1 MRVLLVEDDPV
12 YAAVLR
18 STLAFAG
25 GGPWVVESV
34 ESFAAARERLIRGG
48 IDAVL
53 LDLRLPD
60 ANGLDALSRLCAEFA
75 TVPVLVLT
83 ALDDESLALEAV
95 QSGAQDYL
103 VKGQVEEYLLPRSI
117 RYAIERKRN
126 TDAFRQLD
134 KAVSTMQLGVTVTDL
149 QGHVVYVNAA
159 EADMHGYTR
168 EEMLGRDARR
178 LSPPEDWRPLTAEQI
193 GHMRKWKRER
203 VRNRKDGTTFP
214 VQLMSD
220 LVTDAAGQPIGVVT
234 TCEDISD
241 RKRAEAE
248 LRRSEE
254 RYALAARGTND
265 GLWDWDLATDRVYY
279 SPRWKAMLGY
289 GEEDVGDRPSE
300 WLERVHPDDVGR
312 LQSKIAAHLEGAAPH
327 FEDEHRMRHKDGSY
341 RWFLS
346 RGFAVRDGTGRPYRM
361 AGAQTDVTDRR
372 SYDPLTGLPNRALFA
387 ERLGYAFARFKRRD
401 DYFFALAFVDL
412 DRFKETNDS
421 LGHLVG
427 DQVLIAVG
435 KRLEACVR
443 PGDTVGR
450 FAGDEFAVLLE
461 RISTHEDG
469 LGVADRIQAELS
481 APLRLRGHDLRLGAS
496 IGVAFMRPGYER
508 PEDLLR
514 DADLAMYRAKAA
526 GRGRYE
532 VFDAAVSPGGR
543 SRLDLERGLARGLA
557 QGEFRLVFQPV
568 VDLAGGELAGFEGLL
583 RWQDRGRLV
592 APAEFLPAA
601 VESGQVLALGAW
613 VLREGCRQL
622 AGWRSQ
628 APEATRLY
636 LTLNLSPAECANLG
650 LVEEVE
656 AALET
661 AGLKPGDLALDLTEA
676 VLLGERAGLTSVLAD
691 LRALGVRLQLDD
703 FGRGLGSLSALHR
716 FALDAVKIDR
726 SLVTEGDAASPISS
740 LARGILALAPRLGL
754 GVTAEGVET
763 AAQRDALR
771 EAGCRYAQGH
781 LFSRPLEAD
790 EALTYIAKARI
801 AERSSA

>member
-34 ESFAAARERLIRGG
+34 ESFAAARERLGRPG
-48 IDAVL
+48 IDAIL

-60 ANGLDALSRLCAEFA
+60 ANGLEAVTRLSGEFP
-75 TVPVLVLT
+75 TLPVLVLT

-95 QSGAQDYL
+95 QKGAQDYL
-103 VKGQVEEYLLPRSI
+103 VKGQVEEQLLPRSI
-117 RYAIERKRN
+117 RYAIERKRSM
-126 TDAFRQLD
+126 DAFRQLD

-149 QGHVVYVNAA
+149 QGRIVYVNAA
-159 EADMHGYTR
+159 EAEMHGFTT

-178 LSPPEDWRPLTAEQI
+178 LSPPEDWRPLSAEQL

-203 VRNRKDGTTFP
+203 IRIRKDGTTFP

-220 LVTDAAGQPIGVVT
+220 VVTDTAGKPIGVVT
-234 TCEDISD
+234 TCEDISE

-265 GLWDWDLATDRVYY
+265 GLWDWDLTSDRVYY

-289 GEEDVGDRPSE
+289 AEEDVGERPAE
-300 WLERVHPDDVGR
+300 WLERVHPDDIPR
-312 LQSKIAAHLEGAAPH
+312 LQAKMAAHLEGTSPH

-346 RGFAVRDGTGRPYRM
+346 RGFAVRDGTGRPHRM

-372 SYDPLTGLPNRALFA
+372 AYDPLTGLPNRALFA

-401 DYFFALAFVDL
+401 DYLFAVVFVDL
-412 DRFKETNDS
+412 DRFKETNDT

-427 DQVLIAVG
+427 DQVLIAVA
-435 KRLEACVR
+435 KRLETCLR

-461 RISTHEDG
+461 RIASRADG
-469 LGVADRIQAELS
+469 LGVADRIQLEVA
-481 APLRLRGHDLRLGAS
+481 APLRLRGQDLRLGAS
-496 IGVAFMRPGYER
+496 MGVAFMGPGYER
-508 PEDLLR
+508 PDDLLR

-532 VFDAAVSPGGR
+532 VFDGATPSAGR
-543 SRLDLERGLARGLA
+543 SRLDVERGLARALE
-557 QGEFRLVFQPV
+557 QGEMRLVYQPV
-568 VDLAGGELAGFEGLL
+568 VDLARGDLAGFEGLL
-583 RWQDRGRLV
+583 RWSDRGRTVL
-592 APAEFLPAA
+592 PAEFLPAA
-601 VESGQVLALGAW
+601 VEGGQVLALGSW

-622 AGWRSQ
+622 AAWRAR
-628 APEATRLY
+628 APEARRLR
-636 LTLNLSPAECANLG
+636 LNLNLSPAECAKAG

-656 AALET
+656 SAVEA
-661 AGLKPGDLALDLTEA
+661 AGLAPGDLALDLGEA
-676 VLLGERAGLTSVLAD
+676 VLLGQRAWLTGLLAD
-691 LRALGVRLQLDD
+691 LRALGVRLHLDD
-703 FGRGLGSLSALHR
+703 FGRGLTSLTTLHR
-716 FALDAVKIDR
+716 FALDAVKLDR
-726 SLVTEGDAASPISS
+726 SLVSESDDDGPISA

-754 GVTAEGVET
+754 EVIAEGVET

-771 EAGCRYAQGH
+771 EAGCPYGQGH
-781 LFSRPLEAD
+781 HFSAPLEAD
-790 EALTYIAKARI
+790 EALAYIAKARI
-801 AERSSA
+801 VERSPA

>member
-34 ESFAAARERLIRGG
+34 ESFAAARERLMRGG

-60 ANGLDALSRLCAEFA
+60 ANGLEAVSQLCAEFA

-103 VKGQVEEYLLPRSI
+103 VKGQVEEQLLPRSI

-149 QGHVVYVNAA
+149 QGRVVYVNAA
-159 EADMHGYTR
+159 EAEMHGHTR

-178 LSPPEDWRPLTAEQI
+178 LSPPEDWRPLTTEQI

-203 VRNRKDGTTFP
+203 IRMRKDGTSFP

-234 TCEDISD
+234 TCEDISE

-300 WLERVHPDDVGR
+300 WLERVHPDDVAR
-312 LQSKIAAHLEGAAPH
+312 LQSKMAAHLEGAAPH

-401 DYFFALAFVDL
+401 DYLFAVAFVDL

-427 DQVLIAVG
+427 DQVLIAVA
-435 KRLEACVR
+435 KRLEACLR

-461 RISTHEDG
+461 RISGREDG
-469 LGVADRIQAELS
+469 LLVADRIQAELG

-543 SRLDLERGLARGLA
+543 SRLDLERGLVRGLA
-557 QGEFRLVFQPV
+557 QNEFRLVYQPV

-583 RWQDRGRLV
+583 RWQDRGREV

-601 VESGQVLALGAW
+601 VESGQVLALGSW

-622 AGWRSQ
+622 AAWRAQ
-628 APEATRLY
+628 APEAARLQ
-636 LTLNLSPAECANLG
+636 LTLNLSPAECAKAG

-656 AALET
+656 AALD
-661 AGLKPGDLALDLTEA
+661 APGLKPGDLALDLTEA
-676 VLLGERAGLTSVLAD
+676 VLIGERAWLTSVLAD
-691 LRALGVRLQLDD
+691 LRALGVRLHLDD
-703 FGRGLGSLSALHR
+703 FGRGLASLSALHR
-716 FALDAVKIDR
+716 FALDVVKLDR
-726 SLVTEGDAASPISS
+726 SLVTEGEGGSPISP

-771 EAGCRYAQGH
+771 EAGCRYGQGH
-781 LFSRPLEAD
+781 LFSPPLEAD
-790 EALTYIAKARI
+790 EALAYIAKARI

>member
-34 ESFAAARERLIRGG
+34 ESFAASRERLMRGSV
-48 IDAVL
+48 DAVL

-60 ANGLDALSRLCAEFA
+60 ANGLEAVSQLCAEFP

-103 VKGQVEEYLLPRSI
+103 VKGQVEEQLLPRSI
-117 RYAIERKRN
+117 RYAIERKRS

-134 KAVSTMQLGVTVTDL
+134 KAVSTMQLGVTVTNL
-149 QGHVVYVNAA
+149 QGRVVYINAA
-159 EADMHGYTR
+159 EAEMHGYTR
-168 EEMLGRDARR
+168 EEMIGRDARR

-203 VRNRKDGTTFP
+203 VRIRKDGTTFP

-220 LVTDAAGQPIGVVT
+220 VVTDAGGQPIGVVT

-241 RKRAEAE
+241 RKRAEAD

-289 GEEDVGDRPSE
+289 GEEDVGDRPAE
-300 WLERVHPDDVGR
+300 WMDRVHPDDVGR
-312 LQSKIAAHLEGAAPH
+312 LQAKVAAHLEGAAPH

-401 DYFFALAFVDL
+401 DYLFAVAFVDL

-427 DQVLIAVG
+427 DQVLIAVA
-435 KRLEACVR
+435 KRLEACRR

-450 FAGDEFAVLLE
+450 FAGDEFAVLFE
-461 RISTHEDG
+461 RISTREDG

-526 GRGRYE
+526 GRGRFE

-557 QGEFRLVFQPV
+557 QGEFRLVYQPV
-568 VDLAGGELAGFEGLL
+568 VDLASGELAGFEGLL
-583 RWQDRGRLV
+583 RWQDRGRAV
-592 APAEFLPAA
+592 TPAEFLPAA
-601 VESGQVLALGAW
+601 VESGQVLPLGAW
-613 VLREGCRQL
+613 VVREGCRQL
-622 AGWRSQ
+622 AAWRSK
-628 APEATRLY
+628 APEASRLY
-636 LTLNLSPAECANLG
+636 LTLNLSPAECAKAG
-650 LVEEVE
+650 LVDEVG
-656 AALET
+656 AALEA
-661 AGLKPGDLALDLTEA
+661 AGLKAGDLAFDLAEA
-676 VLLGERAGLTSVLAD
+676 VLLGERAWLTSLLAD
-691 LRALGVRLQLDD
+691 LRALGVRLHLDD
-703 FGRGLGSLSALHR
+703 FGRGLASLSALHR
-716 FALDAVKIDR
+716 FALDAVKLDR
-726 SLVTEGDAASPISS
+726 SLVSAGDGTGPISP
-740 LARGILALAPRLGL
+740 LAGGILALAARVSL
-754 GVTAEGVET
+754 GVIAEGVET
-763 AAQRDALR
+763 EAQRDALR
-771 EAGCRYAQGH
+771 EAGCRNGQGYY
-781 LFSRPLEAD
+781 FSAPLEAD
-790 EALTYIAKARI
+790 AALAYIAKSRI

>member
-34 ESFAAARERLIRGG
+34 ESFASARERLVRGG

-60 ANGLDALSRLCAEFA
+60 VTGIDAVSRVCGEFP

-83 ALDDESLALEAV
+83 ALDDESLALDAV
-95 QSGAQDYL
+95 KRGAQDYL
-103 VKGQVEEYLLPRSI
+103 VKGQVEEHLLPRSI
-117 RYAIERKRN
+117 RYAIERKRT
-126 TDAFRQLD
+126 TDAVRQLD

-149 QGHVVYVNAA
+149 QGRIVYVNAA
-159 EADMHGYTR
+159 EAEMHGYAADD
-168 EEMLGRDARR
+168 MLGQDARR
-178 LSPPEDWRPLTAEQI
+178 LSPPEDWRPLTAERL

-203 VRNRKDGTTFP
+203 VRIRKDGTTFP

-220 LVTDAAGQPIGVVT
+220 VVTDAGGQPIGIVT

-248 LRRSEE
+248 LRSSEE

-265 GLWDWDLATDRVYY
+265 GLWDWNLATDRVYY
-279 SPRWKAMLGY
+279 SERWKAMLGY
-289 GEEDVGDRPSE
+289 AHEEVADRPAE
-300 WLERVHPDDVGR
+300 WLERVHPDDAPR
-312 LQSKIAAHLEGAAPH
+312 LQAKMTAHLDGSAPH

-401 DYFFALAFVDL
+401 DYPFAVVFVDL
-412 DRFKETNDS
+412 DRFKETNDT

-427 DQVLIAVG
+427 DQALIAVA
-435 KRLEACVR
+435 KRLETCLR

-461 RISTHEDG
+461 RVRDRADA
-469 LGVADRIQAELS
+469 LGVADRIQADL
-481 APLRLRGHDLRLGAS
+481 AGQLRLRGHDLRLTAS
-496 IGVAFMRPGYER
+496 MGVAFMSPAYER

-532 VFDAAVSPGGR
+532 VFDDSMGQGSRARQDLAPGLAR
-543 SRLDLERGLARGLA
+543 ALERGEIRLVYQPIVDLARG
-557 QGEFRLVFQPV
+557 
-568 VDLAGGELAGFEGLL
+568 ELTGFEGLV
-583 RWQDRGRLV
+583 RWHDGGRVIL
-592 APAEFLPAA
+592 PAEFLPAA
-601 VESGQVLALGAW
+601 IECGQVLSLGSW

-622 AGWRSQ
+622 AAWRKQS
-628 APEATRLY
+628 AEAARLR
-636 LTLNLSPAECANLG
+636 LSLNLSPAECAKAG
-650 LVEEVE
+650 LMEDVE
-656 AALET
+656 AALVA
-661 AGLKPGDLALDLTEA
+661 AGLAADDLILDLSEA
-676 VLLGERAGLTSVLAD
+676 VLQGNRPWLTGVLAD
-691 LRALGVRLQLDD
+691 LRSLGVRLHLDD
-703 FGRGLGSLSALHR
+703 FGQGPASLSSLHR
-716 FALDAVKIDR
+716 FALDAVKLDP
-726 SLVTEGDAASPISS
+726 SLLFGDERERPVSA
-740 LARGILALAPRLGL
+740 LARGIAALAHRLGL
-754 GVTAEGVET
+754 AVVAEGVET
-763 AAQRDALR
+763 EEQRDALR
-771 EAGCRYAQGH
+771 EAGCAFGQGH
-781 LFSRPLEAD
+781 YFSPPLDAD
-790 EALTYIAKARI
+790 AAAAYLASARI
-801 AERSSA
+801 MERSSP

>member
-34 ESFAAARERLIRGG
+34 ESFAAARERLTRRGV
-48 IDAVL
+48 DAAL

-60 ANGLDALSRLCAEFA
+60 VSGLDAVSRLCAEFP

-95 QSGAQDYL
+95 QKGAQDYL
-103 VKGQVEEYLLPRSI
+103 VKGQVEEHLLPRSI

-134 KAVSTMQLGVTVTDL
+134 KAVRTMQLGVTVTDL
-149 QGHVVYVNAA
+149 HGRVVYVNAA
-159 EADMHGYTR
+159 EAEMHGYTA
-168 EEMLGRDARR
+168 EEMLGQDARR
-178 LSPPEDWRPLTAEQI
+178 LSPPEDWRPLTTEQL

-203 VRNRKDGTTFP
+203 VRIRKDGTTFP

-220 LVTDAAGQPIGVVT
+220 VVTDAAGQPIGVVT

-254 RYALAARGTND
+254 RYALAVRGTND

-279 SPRWKAMLGY
+279 SPRWKIMLGY
-289 GEEDVGDRPSE
+289 EEDEVGDRPAE
-300 WLERVHPDDVGR
+300 WLERVHPDDGPR
-312 LQSKIAAHLEGAAPH
+312 LQAKMAAHLEGTAPH

-401 DYFFALAFVDL
+401 DYLFAVAFVDL
-412 DRFKETNDS
+412 DRFKETNDT

-427 DQVLIAVG
+427 DQVLIAVA
-435 KRLEACVR
+435 KRLETCLR

-461 RISTHEDG
+461 RIADRADG
-469 LGVADRIQAELS
+469 LGVADRIQEEVA

-496 IGVAFMRPGYER
+496 IGVAFMGRGYER

-532 VFDAAVSPGGR
+532 VFDGAAVGGGR
-543 SRLDLERGLARGLA
+543 SRLDLERALARGLE
-557 QGEFRLVFQPV
+557 QGEFRLVYQPV
-568 VDLAGGELAGFEGLL
+568 VDLARGGLAGFEGLL
-583 RWQDRGRLV
+583 RWHDRGRV
-592 APAEFLPAA
+592 VPPAEFLPAA
-601 VESGQVLALGAW
+601 VEGGQVLALGSW

-622 AGWRSQ
+622 AAWRAQ
-628 APEATRLY
+628 APEAWRLR
-636 LTLNLSPAECANLG
+636 LSLNLSPAECAKAG
-650 LVEEVE
+650 LIAEVT
-656 AALET
+656 AALD
-661 AGLKPGDLALDLTEA
+661 ASRLAPDDLAFDLGEA
-676 VLLGERAGLTSVLAD
+676 VLLGERPWLTSVLAD
-691 LRALGVRLQLDD
+691 LRALGVRLHLDD
-703 FGRGLGSLSALHR
+703 FGRGLASLGALHR
-716 FALDAVKIDR
+716 FALDAVKLDR
-726 SLVTEGDAASPISS
+726 SLVSEGNGGEAISA
-740 LARGILALAPRLGL
+740 LACGILALAARLGL
-754 GVTAEGVET
+754 AVIAEGVET

-771 EAGCRYAQGH
+771 EAGCAYGQGYH
-781 LFSRPLEAD
+781 FSAPLEAD
-790 EALTYIAKARI
+790 EALAYIAKARI
-801 AERSSA
+801 VERSSA

>member
-34 ESFAAARERLIRGG
+34 ESFAAARERLARGG

-60 ANGLDALSRLCAEFA
+60 ANGLDAVSHLSGEFP
-75 TVPVLVLT
+75 TLPVLVLT
-83 ALDDESLALEAV
+83 ALDDEALALEAV
-95 QSGAQDYL
+95 QKGAQDYL
-103 VKGQVEEYLLPRSI
+103 VKGQVEEHLLPRSI

-126 TDAFRQLD
+126 TDALRQLD

-149 QGHVVYVNAA
+149 HGRIIYVNAA
-159 EADMHGYTR
+159 EAEMHGYAVD
-168 EEMLGRDARR
+168 EMLGQDARR
-178 LSPPEDWRPLTAEQI
+178 LSPPEDWRPLTAEQL

-203 VRNRKDGTTFP
+203 VRIRKDGSTFP

-220 LVTDAAGQPIGVVT
+220 LVTDATGQPIGVVT

-265 GLWDWDLATDRVYY
+265 GLWDWELATDRVYY

-289 GEEDVGDRPSE
+289 DEEEVGTRPAE
-300 WLERVHPDDVGR
+300 WLERVHADDVPR
-312 LQSKIAAHLEGAAPH
+312 LQSKMAAHLEGTSPH

-346 RGFAVRDGTGRPYRM
+346 RGFAIRDDTGRPYRM

-387 ERLGYAFARFKRRD
+387 ERLGYAFARFKRRG
-401 DYFFALAFVDL
+401 DYHFALVFVDL
-412 DRFKETNDS
+412 DRFKETNDT

-427 DQVLIAVG
+427 DQVLIAVA
-435 KRLEACVR
+435 KRLETCLR

-461 RISTHEDG
+461 RISDRADG
-469 LGVADRIQAELS
+469 LGVADRIQAEVA
-481 APLRLRGHDLRLGAS
+481 APLHLRGHDLRLGAS
-496 IGVAFMRPGYER
+496 MGVAFMRPGYER

-532 VFDAAVSPGGR
+532 VFDGATSSGGR
-543 SRLDLERGLARGLA
+543 SRPDLERGLSRALE
-557 QGEFRLVFQPV
+557 QGELRLVYQPV
-568 VDLAGGELAGFEGLL
+568 LDLAHGELAGFEGLL
-583 RWQDRGRLV
+583 RWHDRGRVVL
-592 APAEFLPAA
+592 PAEFLPAA
-601 VESGQVLALGAW
+601 VEGGQVLALGSW

-622 AGWRSQ
+622 AAWRAR
-628 APEATRLY
+628 APEAKHLRLS
-636 LTLNLSPAECANLG
+636 LNLSPAECAKAG
-650 LVEEVE
+650 LIEEVE
-656 AALET
+656 AAVRA
-661 AGLKPGDLALDLTEA
+661 AGLAPGDLAFDLAEA
-676 VLLGERAGLTSVLAD
+676 VLLGERPWLTSLVAD
-691 LRALGVRLQLDD
+691 LRALGVRLHLDD
-703 FGRGLGSLSALHR
+703 FGRGLASLSALHR
-716 FALDAVKIDR
+716 FALDAVKLDR
-726 SLVTEGDAASPISS
+726 SLVSEGDNGSPISA

-754 GVTAEGVET
+754 SVIAEGVET

-771 EAGCRYAQGH
+771 EAGCPYGQGH
-781 LFSRPLEAD
+781 HFSAPLEAD
-790 EALTYIAKARI
+790 EAWAYIAKARI
-801 AERSSA
+801 AERSSV